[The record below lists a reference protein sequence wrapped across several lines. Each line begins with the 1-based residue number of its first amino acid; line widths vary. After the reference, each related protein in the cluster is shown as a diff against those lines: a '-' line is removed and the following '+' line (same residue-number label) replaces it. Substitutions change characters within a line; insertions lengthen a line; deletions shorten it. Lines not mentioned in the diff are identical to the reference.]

1 MCVREKRAREP
12 GSLAAVAIMCHEAG
26 ETRERPD
33 EMVDEFGGWSP
44 EYGIFFAQHEKA
56 SSLPGS

>member
-1 MCVREKRAREP
+1 MCVRKKRAREP
-12 GSLAAVAIMCHEAG
+12 GSLAAVAITCHEASETG
-26 ETRERPD
+26 ERSD

-44 EYGIFFAQHEKA
+44 KYGIFLAQHEKA